1 MEREAAITQVSHIE
15 EVYQKL
21 RRATHDPES
30 ISTPKDLTVTMLTA
44 LGEKHGVEGFGPG
57 RQAELEA
64 QVKDYETQQ
73 EKLTE
78 ERTRLQGELS
88 NFMYYGSSNQMM
100 QEAEGEF
107 EPKLDAAGK
116 LMEGRRHKYGKLK
129 KLVND
134 SKIGMALL
142 THLTLGDSIEKLAT
156 DSEIPMHL
164 DRVER
169 HLINLLSSIEQAQR
183 TSGRQQQRRPAAAA
197 AAAAAEEAE
206 EASAEE
212 AVVADVGD
220 GGEGG
225 ASPSEEKPPPPPPP
239 QQPPLAPHPPSYPKP
254 GGGGGGGGGR
264 SAQANNIRVLT
275 AQEVEDLLDDMP
287 EDEQE
292 GYDDDGNELA
302 LTRRTKR
309 QPEKGDGKKKKAGRK
324 GGRHGHATAAPL
336 Q

>member
-169 HLINLLSSIEQAQR
+169 HLINLLSSIEQAAPR
-183 TSGRQQQRRPAAAA
+183 GGSSSSGRRQRRRRR
-197 AAAAAEEAE
+197 
-206 EASAEE
+206 
-212 AVVADVGD
+212 
-220 GGEGG
+220 
-225 ASPSEEKPPPPPPP
+225 
-239 QQPPLAPHPPSYPKP
+239 QRRQ
-254 GGGGGGGGGR
+254 R
-264 SAQANNIRVLT
+264 RRVL
-275 AQEVEDLLDDMP
+275 
-287 EDEQE
+287 
-292 GYDDDGNELA
+292 
-302 LTRRTKR
+302 RRR
-309 QPEKGDGKKKKAGRK
+309 
-324 GGRHGHATAAPL
+324 
-336 Q
+336 

>member
-1 MEREAAITQVSHIE
+1 
-15 EVYQKL
+15 
-21 RRATHDPES
+21 
-30 ISTPKDLTVTMLTA
+30 MLTA
-44 LGEKHGVEGFGPG
+44 LGEKHGESSSPG

-116 LMEGRRHKYGKLK
+116 LMEGRLGTRHGKLK

-183 TSGRQQQRRPAAAA
+183 TSGGGSSSGGRRQR

-225 ASPSEEKPPPPPPP
+225 ASPADEKPPPPPPP

-254 GGGGGGGGGR
+254 GGGGGGGGRSGAGEQHPCADRSGGGGPRARHARGR
-264 SAQANNIRVLT
+264 
-275 AQEVEDLLDDMP
+275 
-287 EDEQE
+287 
-292 GYDDDGNELA
+292 
-302 LTRRTKR
+302 
-309 QPEKGDGKKKKAGRK
+309 AG
-324 GGRHGHATAAPL
+324 GL
-336 Q
+336 